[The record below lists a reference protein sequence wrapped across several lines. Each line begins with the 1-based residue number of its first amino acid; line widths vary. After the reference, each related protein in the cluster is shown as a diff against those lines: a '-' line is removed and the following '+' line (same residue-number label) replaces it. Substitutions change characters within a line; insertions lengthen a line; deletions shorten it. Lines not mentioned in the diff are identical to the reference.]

1 MKKSKKPWSLLEK
14 WMAGAL
20 VVCLLAAGVMA
31 ALILRET
38 KERAQAGRD
47 QAEIEE
53 SYLFEGALPT
63 KALQGGAG
71 AQGKA
76 TPAPMEEAALE
87 DESLE
92 ADTALAVVM
101 HNEELRGGEERLAS
115 PAPTRAGMGLP
126 AEGVPAVLPTG
137 ASSTA
142 PCITSTP
149 KPSDAPAPS
158 TAPTP
163 TSTPTEPRVGSV
175 VMQEVRYSVDFESLR
190 TVNKEVIGWLLQDNT
205 EINFP
210 VVQGKDNSYYLEH
223 LYTGKHNRNGA
234 IFADCGNS
242 PYFTDM
248 VTYLYGHN
256 RKDGSMFATLPNYQ
270 QQAYFDAHPNLT
282 LLTPYEDYR
291 VEIFA
296 CIRVSLENQEDWHA
310 KQFASKVEF
319 DTFIQ
324 RILAQSKITAHVE
337 PQWGDQLLA
346 LCTCTNEVHEERYL
360 VFARMRPLVYSQQG
374 SVALAKR
381 ELDAQKSLNK
391 LVSIPERG
399 QMQYYAQND
408 PLWAGM
414 RYEGRASGNVRRFG
428 AGGCGPTSMAMVVAN
443 LVDESILWWL
453 DYYSGRD
460 DGLRFCSCSVN
471 QYFCNHQ
478 HVQYRLETPQEF
490 KRYLPLVM
498 ASFATGNNQW
508 KEISRLANGVGTR
521 PIFMKRVAQIFGLP
535 FAVTKQRKEAMDTL
549 RRGGMVVGVTGGKI
563 SPFTGGGHYVTLA
576 SMDEKYLYILD
587 PYQKEDYSRTDRSG
601 VLEML
606 EPGVLRVEIEHWDE
620 LCLYTYYC
628 FDERGV

>member
-1 MKKSKKPWSLLEK
+1 P
-14 WMAGAL
+14 AG
-20 VVCLLAAGVMA
+20 G
-31 ALILRET
+31 
-38 KERAQAGRD
+38 
-47 QAEIEE
+47 
-53 SYLFEGALPT
+53 LPT
-63 KALQGGAG
+63 AG
-71 AQGKA
+71 LS
-76 TPAPMEEAALE
+76 TI
-87 DESLE
+87 
-92 ADTALAVVM
+92 TA
-101 HNEELRGGEERLAS
+101 G
-115 PAPTRAGMGLP
+115 GLP
-126 AEGVPAVLPTG
+126 AGGLSTITAEGLPGGGLPTVS
-137 ASSTA
+137 ATLAPSTA
-142 PCITSTP
+142 PS
-149 KPSDAPAPS
+149 A
-158 TAPTP
+158 APTP

-190 TVNKEVIGWLLQDNT
+190 NVNKEVIGWLLQDNT

-223 LYTGKHNRNGA
+223 LYTGKYNRNGA

-270 QQAYFDAHPNLT
+270 RQAYFDAHPNLT

-296 CIRVSLENQEDWHA
+296 CIRVSLKNQEDWHA

-324 RILAQSKITAHVE
+324 RILAQSKIATHVE

-360 VFARMRPLVYSQQG
+360 VFARMRPLVYSQEG

-391 LVSIPERG
+391 LVSIPARG

-478 HVQYRLETPQEF
+478 HAQYRLETPQEF